1 LKAVRRVVSEWWPFV
16 AAGGATLMTLVA
28 VHAMLRPRGP
38 GPGAAEGPAGI
49 PATVTVAGA
58 ELKREPSAK
67 SEDVVALD
75 EGARVRIRGERGLW
89 VEVETDRGQG
99 GFLSAED
106 VERDADREA
115 RQRRAATL
123 LAFPP
128 VSGVVGEDTD
138 ILLAPYPL
146 AARGGR
152 LARGTVIPIH
162 SVDHSYFAFHDGKWG
177 IAFVASSS
185 VDIVPPNPREP
196 AITPEKI
203 KPLKDLTIINL
214 EGAPPEEEEPAEEG
228 AASGGTPAVPG
239 LAAPTPAPG
248 EVRPA
253 AVLKRVEP
261 VYPDL
266 ARRMGIE
273 GIVELEVSIDASGR
287 ASDVEIVRGLPLGL
301 SEAAADAVR
310 KWTYRPA
317 QTAEGPVASR
327 MTIRV
332 RFTLQGGAAP

>member
-89 VEVETDRGQG
+89 VEVETDRG
-99 GFLSAED
+99 
-106 VERDADREA
+106 
-115 RQRRAATL
+115 RAATL

-162 SVDHSYFAFHDGKWG
+162 SVDHSYFAFHDEKWG

>member
-1 LKAVRRVVSEWWPFV
+1 
-16 AAGGATLMTLVA
+16 MTLVA

-38 GPGAAEGPAGI
+38 APGAAETPAGT

-58 ELKREPSAK
+58 EILREPSAK
-67 SEDVVALD
+67 SEKVASL
-75 EGARVRIRGERGLW
+75 EAGARVRIRGERGLW
-89 VEVETDRGQG
+89 IDVEADGGKR
-99 GFLSAED
+99 GFLPAED
-106 VERDADREA
+106 VERDTDRAA

-128 VSGVVGEDTD
+128 VEGVVGEDTD

-162 SVDHSYFAFHDGKWG
+162 SVDHSYFAFHDEKWG
-177 IAFVASSS
+177 IAFVASAS
-185 VDIVPPNPREP
+185 VDVVPPNPSEP

-214 EGAPPEEEEPAEEG
+214 EGAPPEEEEPAEGEAPAAEG
-228 AASGGTPAVPG
+228 GSP
-239 LAAPTPAPG
+239 AAPGPAAVAPAPG

-273 GIVELEVSIDASGR
+273 GIVELEVSIDASGNV
-287 ASDVEIVRGLPLGL
+287 SDVEIVRGLPLGL

-332 RFTLQGGAAP
+332 RFMLPGGAAP